1 MKLRQWKWLFAV
13 CLMAGAVF
21 LMKPQSV
28 FAADV
33 NKAAVNAQTP
43 ARVAAE
49 TVQTPNVATT
59 DQASAATVGQEKEN
73 VAQQP
78 SKVGSELS
86 AEPALSSS
94 QSVKKIQAAD
104 VEKNVKADSNA
115 AGNAIQHA
123 QPVAPK
129 YVKTVENGTYVI
141 ASNQNGFKVVDVSGG
156 STQSKANIQL
166 YEANGTDAQK
176 FDVKWVAT
184 DDEDG
189 GYYLIVNRK
198 SGKVIDICGGADT
211 NGTNIWQYDGNDTDA
226 QKWEI
231 LPTGDGA
238 YYILSKKNGK
248 AIDVQYGSMKNGTNI
263 WLYSPNG
270 TKAQKFNFL
279 KAADSIEIKDGVYT
293 IISKLDD
300 QKALDISGGSM
311 NSGANLQLYSQ
322 NGTDAQKFIITKT
335 GSAYRITSLNSGMT
349 LDIAGGL
356 KQSGT
361 NVRQYFNNNTA
372 AQRWFLRNTGDG
384 TCYFVAGNNSAN
396 VLDVSGGQ
404 TANGTNL
411 WVYAANGTNAQK
423 FYLKAVVYNPIT
435 GEFVFQNTNNCSAVL
450 DIQGGS
456 RKMQANLELYS
467 SNGTCAQKFTIVNL
481 GNGFVKIRN
490 EKSRHMLDAA
500 GGGTTNGTNVQQY
513 RDNGTM
519 AQRWIVHQNA
529 DGSYTFIN
537 ANSSLVLDA
546 AGGRTGNGTN
556 IQLYS
561 FNHSKAQKFV
571 LVKTSGT
578 DYAAMDYGTQV
589 YIHLDAMDRKAQ
601 GYTSSTGYAILV
613 DCSRH
618 LVSIYTGY
626 QNHWT
631 RIQRYSCGDGKAST
645 PTKKGVF
652 TVGSKQRY
660 FGSSSYR
667 CWYATQFSGNYLF
680 HSVLYY
686 PANTPSRVK
695 DGTLGR
701 GVSHG
706 CVRLALNHAKWIY
719 DNIPRNTRVVV
730 YS

>member
-94 QSVKKIQAAD
+94 QSVKKTQAAD

-311 NSGANLQLYSQ
+311 NSGANLQLYEN

-335 GSAYRITSLNSGMT
+335 GDTYRITSLNSGMT
-349 LDIAGGL
+349 LDIAGGSI
-356 KQSGT
+356 QSGT

-384 TCYFVAGNNSAN
+384 TCYFAAGNNGAN
-396 VLDVSGGQ
+396 VLDVSGAE

-423 FYLKAVVYNPIT
+423 FYLKAVAYNPIT
-435 GEFVFQNTNNCSAVL
+435 GEFVFQNTNNRSAVL

>member
-94 QSVKKIQAAD
+94 QAVKKIQAAD

-435 GEFVFQNTNNCSAVL
+435 GEFVFQNTNNRSAVL

>member
-21 LMKPQSV
+21 FMKPQPV

-33 NKAAVNAQTP
+33 DKAAVNAQTP
-43 ARVAAE
+43 AE
-49 TVQTPNVATT
+49 TLQTQNVATA
-59 DQASAATVGQEKEN
+59 DQASTATADQENAAQL
-73 VAQQP
+73 P
-78 SKVGSELS
+78 SRVGSKLS
-86 AEPALSSS
+86 EEPALSS
-94 QSVKKIQAAD
+94 QPVKKTQASD
-104 VEKNVKADSNA
+104 VEKSVKAAQNA
-115 AGNAIQHA
+115 TGNVTQRVQSA
-123 QPVAPK
+123 APK
-129 YVKTVENGTYVI
+129 YVKTVENGVYVI
-141 ASNQNGFKVVDVSGG
+141 ASNQNGFKVLDVSGG
-156 STQSKANIQL
+156 STKSKANIQL

-184 DDEDG
+184 NDDDG
-189 GYYLIVNRK
+189 GYYLIINQK

-211 NGTNIWQYDGNDTDA
+211 NGTNIWQYDENGTDA

-238 YYILSKKNGK
+238 YCILSKKNGK
-248 AIDVQYGSMKNGTNI
+248 VIDVQHGSMQNGTNI

-279 KAADSIEIKDGVYT
+279 KSADKIEIKDGVYT
-293 IISKLDD
+293 ILSKLDD
-300 QKALDISGGSM
+300 KKALDISGGSM
-311 NSGANLQLYSQ
+311 NSGANLQLYNQ
-322 NGTDAQKFIITKT
+322 NGTDAQKFIVTKM

-349 LDIAGGL
+349 LDIAGGS
-356 KQSGT
+356 KKSGT

-384 TCYFVAGNNSAN
+384 TYYFVAGNNSAN
-396 VLDVSGGQ
+396 VLDVSGGR

-411 WVYAANGTNAQK
+411 WVYASNGSNAQK
-423 FYLKAVVYNPIT
+423 FYLKAVAYSPMI
-435 GEFVFQNTNNCSAVL
+435 GEFVFQNANNRSAVL
-450 DIQGGS
+450 DIKDGS
-456 RKMQANLELYS
+456 RKMQANLELYG

-490 EKSRHMLDAA
+490 EKSRHVLDAA
-500 GGGTTNGTNVQQY
+500 GGRTTNGTNVQQY

-546 AGGRTGNGTN
+546 AGGRTSNGTN

-561 FNHSKAQKFV
+561 FNNSKAQKFV
-571 LVKTSGT
+571 LVKTSGK

-589 YIHLDAMDRKAQ
+589 YIQLDAMDRKAQ
-601 GYTSSTGYAILV
+601 GYASSTGYAILV

-618 LVSIYTGY
+618 LVSVYKGY

-652 TVGSKQRY
+652 TVGYKQRY

-680 HSVLYY
+680 HSVLYA
-686 PANTPSRVK
+686 PANTPSK
-695 DGTLGR
+695 IIAPTLGK

>member
-435 GEFVFQNTNNCSAVL
+435 GEFVFQNTNNRSAVL

>member
-94 QSVKKIQAAD
+94 QSVKKTQAAD

-248 AIDVQYGSMKNGTNI
+248 AIDVQYGSIKNGTNI

-435 GEFVFQNTNNCSAVL
+435 GEFVFQNTNNRSAVL

-490 EKSRHMLDAA
+490 EKSRHMLDVA

>member
-94 QSVKKIQAAD
+94 QSVKKTQAAD

-423 FYLKAVVYNPIT
+423 FYLKAVAYNPIT
-435 GEFVFQNTNNCSAVL
+435 GEFVFQNTNNRSAVL

-645 PTKKGVF
+645 PTKKASLQLAANRGILAAVLIDAGTLRSSAAIISSIRF
-652 TVGSKQRY
+652 CIIRQIRRQGSKTEHWAEA
-660 FGSSSYR
+660 FPM
-667 CWYATQFSGNYLF
+667 AASGL
-680 HSVLYY
+680 HSIM
-686 PANTPSRVK
+686 PNGFTI
-695 DGTLGR
+695 TFQEI
-701 GVSHG
+701 HE
-706 CVRLALNHAKWIY
+706 
-719 DNIPRNTRVVV
+719 
-730 YS
+730 